1 MRPGPVVVG
10 VVAALVGNVLAGCVG
25 GRGAGPDPLAI
36 RENDVGELELVLECS
51 RHLSADVTETPSE
64 IRIDGIE
71 GAVLSGDDCEGVVPL
86 MLDAPIGDR
95 AVVVEG
101 NRWVELAESCPWGF
115 IGPATLGDRLD
126 RCGPRSD

>member
-1 MRPGPVVVG
+1 M
-10 VVAALVGNVLAGCVG
+10 
-25 GRGAGPDPLAI
+25 AI
-36 RENDVGELELVLECS
+36 RVNELGDLELVLACS
-51 RHLSADVTETPSE
+51 ERLSFALIETESE

-115 IGPATLGDRLD
+115 IGPATLGDRLAS
-126 RCGPRSD
+126 CAPKSD